1 MNKHIGEYL
10 AWLMPELAREGIE
23 IQDQKEIDYGWQLH
37 LQDKEHKSVLN
48 LYYSEK
54 KGVSKVLAG
63 KETPLKARLRL
74 LLARNSEQTETAFHT
89 WERWIGS
96 DEAGKGDYFGPLVV
110 AAFAMDQEME
120 EELRSLGV
128 MDSKR
133 LTDQSIKSIA
143 HSLYERFPEQISCVV
158 IKPLRYNEIIADM
171 QSRTENLNDLLAWQH
186 GKAIMELLQRI
197 PNIHGILVDRF
208 SHGKKVSKLLSGKEI
223 PVPVEER
230 VKAEA
235 DPAVAA
241 ASIIARYQFLQAKAS
256 MAKHFGMKFPLGSGK
271 NVLEPARTFADKFGW
286 ERLAEVAKLHFVTS
300 REVRARDIFEPSA
313 DK

>member
-10 AWLMPELAREGIE
+10 GWLLPELAREGIE
-23 IQDQKEIDYGWQLH
+23 IQDQKEIDYGWQLVLH
-37 LQDKEHKSVLN
+37 DEEHKSVLN

-63 KETPLKARLRL
+63 KENPLKARLRS
-74 LLARNSEQTETAFHT
+74 LLAQNAQKTEAKFHS

-110 AAFAMDQEME
+110 AAFAMDQDMK

-133 LTDQSIKSIA
+133 LPLQSVKKLA
-143 HSLYERFPEQISCVV
+143 HSLYERYAEKISCVV
-158 IKPLRYNEIIADM
+158 IKPLRYNEIIADI
-171 QSRTENLNDLLAWQH
+171 QSRGENLNDLLAWQH
-186 GKAIMELLQRI
+186 GKAIMELLDRI

-208 SHGKKVSKLLSGKEI
+208 SHGKKVSKLLRTKEI

-230 VKAEA
+230 VKAES
-235 DPAVAA
+235 DIAVAA
-241 ASIIARYQFLQAKAS
+241 ASIIARYQFLQVKDS
-256 MAKHFGMKFPLGSGK
+256 MNQHFGIKFPLGSSK
-271 NVLEPARTFADKFGW
+271 NVLEPARAFADKFGW

-300 REVRARDIFEPSA
+300 RQVRARDIFEPPA